1 MSQKTGLDP
10 RAERSRAWMRA
21 ALLALMR
28 EKDYQKITV
37 AEITDRAGLSRPT
50 FYLHYKSKDEVL
62 VDHLITEIAHI
73 FDEFSVN
80 IQKTGGVQPGLL
92 ATQKLFKEVRG
103 YADVFQVV
111 QQIGAERIVRQSL
124 YHSFFAYLQDLAR
137 RYQVE
142 VRPEIHRLSAQF
154 LAASTVGMVFTWLQD
169 EQPTDPEQMGA
180 YVDQVILVYL
190 RAVIRDRILDSIFI

>member
-137 RYQVE
+137 RYQVRCALKFTAFRRSSWPPPPWAWSSPGCKMNS
-142 VRPEIHRLSAQF
+142 RPIPNRWGRMS
-154 LAASTVGMVFTWLQD
+154 
-169 EQPTDPEQMGA
+169 
-180 YVDQVILVYL
+180 
-190 RAVIRDRILDSIFI
+190 IR

>member
-28 EKDYQKITV
+28 EKDYHKITV

-50 FYLHYKSKDEVL
+50 FYLHYKSKDDVL

-73 FDEFSVN
+73 FDEFSVD
-80 IQKTGGVQPGLL
+80 IQKTGGTQPGLL

-103 YADVFQVV
+103 YADIFRVV

-137 RYQVE
+137 RYRVE
-142 VRPEIHRLSAQF
+142 MLPEVHHLSAQF

-169 EQPTDPEQMGA
+169 DQSPTPEQMGA
-180 YVDQVILVYL
+180 YIDQVILIYL
-190 RAVIRDRILDSIFI
+190 RAAIRDRNLDGIFA